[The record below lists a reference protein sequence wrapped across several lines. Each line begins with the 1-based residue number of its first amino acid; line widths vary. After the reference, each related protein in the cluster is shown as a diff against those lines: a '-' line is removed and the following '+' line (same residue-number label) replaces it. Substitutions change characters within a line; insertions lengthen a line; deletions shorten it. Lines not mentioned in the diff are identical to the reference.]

1 MAEPLRVIIAD
12 DNYLVREGTRRL
24 LEDSG
29 EVAVLAAVGSA
40 PELLEAT
47 RRSRPD
53 AVLTDIRMP
62 PAGQAAR
69 DGGQG
74 APAMEGIDAAHAIR
88 QADPAIGVVIL
99 SQYADE
105 SYAFELF
112 RNGTAGLAYLLK
124 DRVGDL
130 RQLLSALRAVV
141 SGGSMVDPQVVDA
154 LVARRARLRESPLAR
169 LTPRELDVLREMAQ
183 GRGTPA
189 SPPTCRCRSPPW
201 RSTSTRSSPSS
212 ASAANKP
219 STGGG
224 GGADLPARRRPAPA
238 GVTTAILGAAAPAVV
253 NGSPAGV
260 IRSSASPSTR
270 RARRQTRCP
279 SA

>member
-1 MAEPLRVIIAD
+1 MKEPLRIVIAD

-29 EVAVLAAVGSA
+29 QVTVLAAVGSA
-40 PELLEAT
+40 AELLDAV

-62 PAGQAAR
+62 AAGGTGDAA
-69 DGGQG
+69 
-74 APAMEGIDAAHAIR
+74 AKPAMEGITAAHAIR
-88 QADPAIGVVIL
+88 AADPDIGVVIL

-130 RQLLSALRAVV
+130 QQLLAALREVT
-141 SGGSMVDPQVVDA
+141 SGGSVIDPQVVDA
-154 LVARRARLRESPLAR
+154 LVSRRARLRESPLAR

-183 GRGTPA
+183 GRGNAGIAAELSLSESSVEKYVNAIFAKLDLA
-189 SPPTCRCRSPPW
+189 SEQLVHRRVAAVLTFLRDAGLRS
-201 RSTSTRSSPSS
+201 
-212 ASAANKP
+212 
-219 STGGG
+219 
-224 GGADLPARRRPAPA
+224 AR
-238 GVTTAILGAAAPAVV
+238 G
-253 NGSPAGV
+253 
-260 IRSSASPSTR
+260 
-270 RARRQTRCP
+270 
-279 SA
+279 